1 MAGLLILAGLVCL
14 WLLCALNLASYS
26 DEQEERML
34 LYLKEQEKKVKP
46 KRRSDEYVE
55 KRIF

>member
-1 MAGLLILAGLVCL
+1 MVGLLILAGLIYL
-14 WLLCALNLASYS
+14 WMFCALSLANS